1 MRARNRPST
10 LAGKLAIVL
19 LQEQPGRLFYTIWDC
34 GRRRSGLTVSP
45 RIDGS
50 CRTRRDRQLR
60 SGARHRRSVR
70 RHGKAGG
77 ARALLQRSRHCRQ
90 DRRPRMDQ
98 RRLPVCR
105 QALQQRQHAQ
115 ALQQKYTAG
124 GVVWLTIASSAPGEQ
139 GYVTPA
145 EAKAD
150 LAHWRA
156 TPTDFLL
163 DPDGTVGRLYDA
175 RATPHLV
182 VIDRTGQVVYM
193 GAIDD
198 TPSTRLADVKTAHNY
213 VAAALDAIAAGR
225 PVAVAS
231 TRAYG
236 CSIKY
241 KDEQGQQ
248 ATRYCGPNRPDP
260 SLAGAQPAVSAGH
273 AGRRSCTTA
282 R

>member
-1 MRARNRPST
+1 M
-10 LAGKLAIVL
+10 
-19 LQEQPGRLFYTIWDC
+19 
-34 GRRRSGLTVSP
+34 
-45 RIDGS
+45 
-50 CRTRRDRQLR
+50 
-60 SGARHRRSVR
+60 
-70 RHGKAGG
+70 
-77 ARALLQRSRHCRQ
+77 
-90 DRRPRMDQ
+90 
-98 RRLPVCR
+98 
-105 QALQQRQHAQ
+105 Q
-115 ALQQKYTAG
+115 ALQQKYTRT

-163 DPDGTVGRLYDA
+163 DPDGIVGRLYDA

-182 VIDRTGQVVYM
+182 VIDRAGHVAYM

-213 VAAALDAIAAGR
+213 VAAALDAIAAGQ

-241 KDEQGQQ
+241 REG
-248 ATRYCGPNRPDP
+248 
-260 SLAGAQPAVSAGH
+260 
-273 AGRRSCTTA
+273 
-282 R
+282 